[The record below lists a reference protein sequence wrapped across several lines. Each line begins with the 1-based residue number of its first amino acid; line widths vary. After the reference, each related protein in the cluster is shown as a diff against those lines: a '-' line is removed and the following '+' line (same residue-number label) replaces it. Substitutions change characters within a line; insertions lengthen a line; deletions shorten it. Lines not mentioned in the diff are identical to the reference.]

1 MYQWPQRLWDW
12 APFTEIPGSHY
23 GLYLSRYR
31 HGIHYPAP
39 YGLIGM
45 KNLAALISGILFGLG
60 LALSGMTDTSKV
72 IGFLDITGRWD
83 PDLIWVMA
91 SAVLVSVGL
100 TPLILSRARP
110 LLAGS
115 FSVPANSG
123 IDRQLIFGA
132 VIFGCGWGLLGY
144 CPGPA
149 IAALPLGDAGTL
161 VFLLCMMLG
170 MWLSQLSVGKP
181 DLTATT
187 QQS

>member
-1 MYQWPQRLWDW
+1 
-12 APFTEIPGSHY
+12 
-23 GLYLSRYR
+23 
-31 HGIHYPAP
+31 
-39 YGLIGM
+39 M

-100 TPLILSRARP
+100 TPLILRRTKP
-110 LLAGS
+110 LLAEG
-115 FSVPANSG
+115 FSVPATSG
-123 IDRQLIFGA
+123 IDRQLIVGA

>member
-1 MYQWPQRLWDW
+1 MLFACCAAGIPVTANTDGWP
-12 APFTEIPGSHY
+12 S
-23 GLYLSRYR
+23 
-31 HGIHYPAP
+31 IH
-39 YGLIGM
+39 
-45 KNLAALISGILFGLG
+45 N
-60 LALSGMTDTSKV
+60 
-72 IGFLDITGRWD
+72 

-100 TPLILSRARP
+100 TPLILRRARP
-110 LLAGS
+110 LLAAS
-115 FSVPANSG
+115 FSVPATSG

-149 IAALPLGDAGTL
+149 IAALPLGDTGTV

-181 DLTATT
+181 DLTATKKH
-187 QQS
+187 S

>member
-1 MYQWPQRLWDW
+1 
-12 APFTEIPGSHY
+12 
-23 GLYLSRYR
+23 
-31 HGIHYPAP
+31 
-39 YGLIGM
+39 M

-72 IGFLDITGRWD
+72 IGFLDITGHWD

-100 TPLILSRARP
+100 TPLILRRARP
-110 LLAGS
+110 LLAAS
-115 FSVPANSG
+115 FSVPASSG
-123 IDRQLIFGA
+123 IDRQLILGA
-132 VIFGCGWGLLGY
+132 VIFGCGWGLFGY

-149 IAALPLGDAGTL
+149 IAALPLGDTGTV

-187 QQS
+187 KQS